1 MEVAE
6 ELEMTCE
13 EVAATIGK
21 EYGLNKKEQR
31 LFAYLLDDNNSK
43 NVGNICKALKTTPM
57 TLIGKTKPSLDK
69 KLDQI
74 SDSDGPEVK
83 LTVRGLSNGKKDK

>member
-1 MEVAE
+1 MGIAE

-13 EVAATIGK
+13 EVATTIAK

-31 LFAYLLDDNNSK
+31 LFAYLLNDNNSK
-43 NVGNICKALKTTPM
+43 NVGDICKALKTTPM
-57 TLIGKTKPSLDK
+57 TLIGKTKPSLDM

-74 SDSDGPEVK
+74 PDNDGPEVK
-83 LTVRGLSNGKKDK
+83 LIVRGLSGGNEEE